1 MSRQIKA
8 PEERRKELMM
18 VAYELFMAN
27 GYEET
32 SVNSIVEKVEVAKGT
47 FYHYFKSKEDILEA
61 ILTSS
66 MEKVSKNL
74 SVLVENQNINP
85 WEKLSKIISNITFPQ
100 YNEKQL
106 ANYIPDRKDN
116 TLHMAMENK
125 FYEVFYPII
134 LNVIKDGI
142 EKKEFIISYPEE
154 ITEILIRGIQGFMH
168 NHMTNL
174 RDPQYAMK
182 KIKALEE
189 LFTKVL
195 GNSHKEF
202 KFI

>member
-1 MSRQIKA
+1 MSRQVKT

-18 VAYELFMAN
+18 VAYELFMIN

-32 SVNSIVEKVEVAKGT
+32 SVNSIVEKVKVAKGT

-66 MEKVSKNL
+66 MEKFSKNL
-74 SVLVENQNINP
+74 SVLVENQNINS

-106 ANYIPDRKDN
+106 ANNIPDRKDN

-134 LNVIKDGI
+134 LHVIKDGI
-142 EKKEFIISYPEE
+142 EKKEFNISYPEE
-154 ITEILIRGIQGFMH
+154 ITEVLIKGIQGFMH
-168 NHMTNL
+168 NHIPNMK
-174 RDPQYAMK
+174 DPEYAMK

-202 KFI
+202 KFM